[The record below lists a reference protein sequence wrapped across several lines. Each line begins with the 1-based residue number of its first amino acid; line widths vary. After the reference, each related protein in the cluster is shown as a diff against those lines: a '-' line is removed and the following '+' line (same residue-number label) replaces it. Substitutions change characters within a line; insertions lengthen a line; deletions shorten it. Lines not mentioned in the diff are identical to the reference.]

1 MIIEQIK
8 QKYALDSRNTGTFK
22 NHPEEMRKLLRKMDG
37 GQYVSD
43 PLQLKANAKDSFKI
57 ALPGYDKYLAN
68 ALRKYKKYI
77 EIHTKGAN
85 ATPETKKFDIK
96 KRVIDLVNQ
105 NL

>member
-1 MIIEQIK
+1 MTVDEIK
-8 QKYALDSRNTGTFK
+8 NKYALDGRNTGTFK

-43 PLQLKANAKDSFKI
+43 PLQLKANAKDNFKI
-57 ALPGYDKYLAN
+57 VLPGYDKYLTN

-77 EIHTKGAN
+77 EIYTKGAN